1 MPERFKGD
9 SRFSQEALSVVSCA
23 ERNARTLRHRNI
35 GTEHLLLALIEEA
48 GRAGTGEDL
57 EALLGV
63 SSAQIRGSVLGA
75 RGLGR
80 IKPPQALPY
89 SARAKA
95 VLEQAPLEATLL
107 GAADVEP
114 MHIVLALTAVDGG
127 TAVDVLRANGVNMDR
142 VRQAAIEGARP
153 GPTESTESAGLLA
166 ALTRVLVP
174 RPVVGRATEIDRVLQ
189 VLTRHHRNVPVLVGE
204 PGVGKKSVAVGV
216 ASAIAEGRLPAV
228 LRDHTVRALDLGTA
242 LADPQ
247 HRARGGALIADL
259 LDEFRNSPHVV
270 LYLDGA
276 LTPLHLPDG
285 VTTPL
290 NLFRPLLDTPDVF
303 VFGDCGRAQYERR
316 VPDPGLD
323 RLVQPVPVEEPSDD
337 DVRHILRAVANRVAS
352 HHDAVFTVDALEAA
366 ATLARDHVPDQSL
379 PGSAIGLL
387 DEAAALVRM
396 QAARSDTPADMLS
409 SVHESDVR
417 AALAAY
423 SGIRTATPRSSPAP
437 GPVPTE
443 HDPYIWAMS

>member
-1 MPERFKGD
+1 MPERFRGD
-9 SRFSQEALSVVSCA
+9 GRFSQEALSVVSCA
-23 ERNARTLRHRNI
+23 ERNARTLKHRNI

-48 GRAGTGEDL
+48 ERDGTGEAF
-57 EALLGV
+57 EELLGV
-63 SSAQIRGSVLGA
+63 SSTQIRGSVLGA
-75 RGLGR
+75 RGLGSS
-80 IKPPQALPY
+80 KSPQALPY

-114 MHIVLALTAVDGG
+114 MHILLALTTVDGG
-127 TAVDVLRANGVNMDR
+127 TAVDVLRANGVHMDR
-142 VRQAAIEGARP
+142 VRQSVIDGARP
-153 GPTESTESAGLLA
+153 GPTESAGLLA

-189 VLTRHHRNVPVLVGE
+189 VLTRHHRNVPLLVGE
-204 PGVGKKSVAVGV
+204 HGVGKKAVALGV
-216 ASAIAEGRLPAV
+216 ASAITEGRLPAV
-228 LRDHTVRALDLGTA
+228 LRDHTVRALDLGAT

-276 LTPLHLPDG
+276 LTPLHLSDG

-290 NLFRPLLDTPDVF
+290 NLFRPLLGTPDVF

-316 VPDPGLD
+316 APDPGLD
-323 RLVQPVPVEEPSDD
+323 RLVQPVLVEEPSVD
-337 DVRHILRAVANRVAS
+337 DVRNILRAVGNRVAI
-352 HHDAVFTVDALEAA
+352 HHGVVFTVDALEAA
-366 ATLARDHVPDQSL
+366 AVLARDHVPDQSL
-379 PGSAIGLL
+379 PGSAISLL

-396 QAARSDTPADMLS
+396 QAARSDMPTDMIS
-409 SVHESDVR
+409 SVHERDVH

-423 SGIRTATPRSSPAP
+423 SGTRTAAPRPSPAP
-437 GPVPTE
+437 GPAPAEHE